1 MYSYGEVADP
11 QTPVG
16 TGILGGLTRV
26 PISDASAPM
35 PDNIYLF
42 GPRPFHWGKSRLS
55 RRPSGLSP

>member
-11 QTPVG
+11 QTRVG

-42 GPRPFHWGKSRLS
+42 GP
-55 RRPSGLSP
+55 